1 MPHPD
6 FQIDR
11 QAIAAFCRRNHIRR
25 LSSYGSAVRDDFR
38 ADSDVDVLVEFQ
50 PDCVVGLRIIQMGQ
64 ELSALL
70 GGHKVDMVSREYLNH
85 RIRDRVLA
93 SAEVLFADGACD

>member
-1 MPHPD
+1 MYHGVDIPRD
-6 FQIDR
+6 K
-11 QAIAAFCRRNHIRR
+11 IADFCRRHHIRT
-25 LSSYGSAVRDDFR
+25 LSLFGSILRDDFGP
-38 ADSDVDVLVEFQ
+38 DSDVDVLVEFQ